1 MPYYKPSTF
10 KFISTWF
17 FMLCLVLAFSCTKVN
32 STHHQDINI
41 GLNVELYANSL
52 MSDSNF
58 LHFLEN
64 SSEALI
70 KFNHDASSNKLFA
83 QIHHQEFLNSIANF
97 ASTNPNFFMLS
108 LKNRESVFEY
118 MQKYISNFM
127 IRDFEMGLNVP
138 FYTINN
144 KLVILLKNESGIKVH
159 SNSSEIFEKRQLRL
173 TTNYIIGCALAAIG
187 GALLSYGDAINDIQ
201 FIITQGW
208 TGIALANAAID
219 ILKNASPWWKVA
231 GIALG
236 FGGCLLTAID

>member
-1 MPYYKPSTF
+1 MFYYKSSTF
-10 KFISTWF
+10 KFSFTWLLL
-17 FMLCLVLAFSCTKVN
+17 LCFGLIFSCKKVN
-32 STHHQDINI
+32 STHHQDVNI
-41 GLNVELYANSL
+41 GFNVELYSNSL

-58 LHFLEN
+58 FNFLEN
-64 SSEALI
+64 TSIALI
-70 KFNHDASSNKLFA
+70 KFKLVVSTSEISA
-83 QIHHQEFLNSIANF
+83 QIHHTEFLNSIANF
-97 ASTNPNFFMLS
+97 ASTNPSFFMLNI
-108 LKNRESVFEY
+108 KNRESVFEY
-118 MQKYISNFM
+118 LQMYISNFM
-127 IRDFEMGLNVP
+127 IRDFEMGLNLP
-138 FYTINN
+138 LYTINN
-144 KLVILLKNESGIKVH
+144 KLRILFKNETRIKVYS
-159 SNSSEIFEKRQLRL
+159 SNSEIFEKRSLKL